1 MIKKATSYLQFLWHS
16 TNEHGVHSPFVF
28 DLLTKC
34 LYLKSADLP
43 AKSFLNNKTN
53 NAIDKI
59 LKYLRPKNA
68 IVCGQ
73 TNGIIEELLKLN
85 QVQKIDVLEK
95 NKDFDLAI
103 FISDFDFTIFEAL
116 TNHIQNDSFCLFISD
131 GMNPWN
137 EVKNHPKVTVSIDCF
152 YLKLVF
158 FRKEQLKQNFV
169 IRL

>member
-1 MIKKATSYLQFLWHS
+1 MIKKATSYIQFLWYS

-34 LYLKSADLP
+34 LYHKSSVLP
-43 AKSFLNNKTN
+43 KKNFLNNKTN
-53 NAIDKI
+53 TAIYKI
-59 LKYLRPKNA
+59 VRCFKPKNA
-68 IVCGQ
+68 FVCGQ
-73 TNGIIEELLKLN
+73 TNGIIEEILKLN

-95 NKDFDLAI
+95 NQDFDLAI
-103 FISDFDFTIFEAL
+103 FTSEFDFTIFEAL

-131 GMNPWN
+131 GMHPWN
-137 EVKNHPKVTVSIDCF
+137 EVKNHPKVTVSIDFF